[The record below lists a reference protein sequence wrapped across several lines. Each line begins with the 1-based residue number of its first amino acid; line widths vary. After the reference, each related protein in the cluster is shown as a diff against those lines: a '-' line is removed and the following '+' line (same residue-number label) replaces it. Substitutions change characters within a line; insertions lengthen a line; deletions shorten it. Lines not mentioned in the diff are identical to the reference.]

1 MGAPDQPPV
10 QCMHC
15 GSPYV
20 TAQSGCLGCGAYPAL
35 PRGGEVIDDLVP
47 DPDLIGGEFQ
57 GPL

>member
-1 MGAPDQPPV
+1 MGAPEKPPA

-20 TAQSGCLGCGAYPAL
+20 MPTDMCLSCGAYPARAR
-35 PRGGEVIDDLVP
+35 RGEAIEDLVP

-57 GPL
+57 GPF